1 MMTDIKNNAGAANV
15 QRVTIKNLE
24 DELIDQCPD
33 ITNRE
38 ELEAYCNKVGMW
50 ALETAKINLPTLD
63 TDDYDEEFGIYM
75 EDVVPAEDLF
85 SMEFTIKGRTFSALD
100 IFKFICPGLP
110 VDDVDD
116 ITEDDMEYEVSKGV
130 FVFLDDENPF

>member
-1 MMTDIKNNAGAANV
+1 MTDIKNNAGAANV

-75 EDVVPAEDLF
+75 EEVVPADDLS
-85 SMEFTIKGRTFSALD
+85 SMEFTINSRTFSALD